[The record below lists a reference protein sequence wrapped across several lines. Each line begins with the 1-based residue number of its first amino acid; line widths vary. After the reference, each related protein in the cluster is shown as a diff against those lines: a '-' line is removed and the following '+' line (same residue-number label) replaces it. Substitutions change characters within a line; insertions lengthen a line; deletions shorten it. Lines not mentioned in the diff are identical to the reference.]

1 MCLSGKGEKMSR
13 IQLLFFLFAAIA
25 CLAIDMRPATLRR
38 QGQRSKLSSHYNPPA
53 VNNLLA
59 MLREAQTDSQEVVI
73 LRDLCWQYRTASLEN
88 SVFYGKRGFE
98 LARKARFPKL
108 QAEISRFLGLTYRN
122 YYLFEEAYLWYTT
135 ALDLSKRA
143 KYLEGEA
150 YCYDNLGVLYY
161 NQRQFRKAEIQL
173 LQGEVLFKNLN
184 HSLGL
189 SYIYTHL
196 SWVMNEYQDYN
207 RALEYAQKSLKAR
220 LFLKDKLQ
228 IGNARRDVALAQM
241 GLRKYRE
248 AELNLNEALTLAESL
263 NNFTAI
269 ADYLQS
275 LAVLHLQTKRY
286 DEAQK
291 QAQVSYQLG
300 VDYYSRNQIM
310 KSAKTLAEIAK
321 AQNQMT
327 EAYEFLSIHY
337 TYKDSLFN
345 EDITRKTIELESNI
359 KFMQRERVLESEQR
373 IKDRLAEERINRERF
388 GRFVLTG
395 LLLLAVGMGV
405 LIYRSRRALS
415 NSNTLLQESNQTLAL
430 QKQSIQEQAEQ
441 LDDLNLFKSKL
452 FSIVSHDLRTPLA
465 TLAGSLD
472 LIKEDLM
479 DEQEFKEILPELS
492 SNVNNIQNLLD
503 NLLTW
508 ARGQMR
514 GQKIAPEK
522 FDLSLLI
529 KEKMDLYGQMAAQKQ
544 LQVKDQSEN
553 GLRVYADKNMV
564 DLVLRNLFS
573 NAIKFSRINDHITLR
588 SARENG
594 HVMLE
599 ISDTGIGIPPDNM
612 KKLFTN
618 QALSTRGTHGE
629 AGTGLG
635 LQLCKEFLEKNGG
648 KIQVKSQAGQGSTFT
663 ITLPAAN

>member
-1 MCLSGKGEKMSR
+1 
-13 IQLLFFLFAAIA
+13 
-25 CLAIDMRPATLRR
+25 
-38 QGQRSKLSSHYNPPA
+38 
-53 VNNLLA
+53 
-59 MLREAQTDSQEVVI
+59 MLREAQTDSQEIVI
-73 LRDLCWQYRTASLEN
+73 LRDLCWQFRTTSLE
-88 SVFYGKRGFE
+88 SSIFYGKRGFE
-98 LARKARFPKL
+98 LATKARFPKL

-122 YYLFEEAYLWYTT
+122 YYLFEDAYLWYTT
-135 ALDLSKRA
+135 ALDLSRKA
-143 KYLEGEA
+143 KYIEGEA
-150 YCYDNLGVLYY
+150 YCYDNLGVLYF
-161 NQRQFRKAEIQL
+161 NQKQYKKAEIQL

-184 HSLGL
+184 HPLGL

-196 SWVMNEYQDYN
+196 SWVMNEYKDYN
-207 RALEYAQKSLKAR
+207 RALEYAQKSLQAR

-248 AELNLNEALTLAESL
+248 AELNLNEALKLAESL
-263 NNFTAI
+263 NNFKAI
-269 ADYLQS
+269 AEYLQS

-286 DEAQK
+286 EEAQK
-291 QAQVSYQLG
+291 QAQVSYQLSL
-300 VDYYSRNQIM
+300 DYYSRDQIM
-310 KSAKTLAEIAK
+310 ESAKTLAEIAK
-321 AQNQMT
+321 AQNRMT
-327 EAYEFLSIHY
+327 EAYEFLLIHY

-345 EDITRKTIELESNI
+345 EDITRKTIELESNL
-359 KFMQRERVLESEQR
+359 KFMQRERVLKSEQR
-373 IKDRLAEERINRERF
+373 IKDRLAEERINRERL
-388 GRFVLTG
+388 GRLVVTG
-395 LLLLAVGMGV
+395 LLLLAVVMGV

-415 NSNTLLQESNQTLAL
+415 RSNTLLQESNHTLAL

-441 LDDLNLFKSKL
+441 LDDLSLFKSKL

-492 SNVNNIQNLLD
+492 SNVNNLQNLLD

-522 FDLSLLI
+522 FDLSQLI

-544 LQVKDQSEN
+544 LQVKDLSEN

-594 HVMLE
+594 NVILE
-599 ISDTGIGIPPDNM
+599 ISDTGIGIPPDNL

-648 KIQVKSQAGQGSTFT
+648 KIQVSSQVGQGSTFT
-663 ITLPAAN
+663 ITLPAAVESE